1 LAVVI
6 VLFPISTVLSFLM
19 KASVSRQAWATQID
33 QAEPW
38 SESVLIAVRRAGRVI
53 AASLGRSLL
62 YWGLGALFILA
73 VALSPAFVLLLPV
86 LLAALF
92 LFWVRFSFV
101 GTVAVLGGR
110 DDRPF
115 ATSWRLSRGLFF
127 PLSGRLLLMA
137 FVAINLVLAAGLMG
151 APFTAIAGGTG
162 TTAQPTGESLPFND
176 VLGTTPAVF
185 ALGSVF
191 NAIGLGMNYIFSAV
205 GTTLLFRNL
214 GGPVTGRSENFGGGA
229 SVVGGGDGG

>member
-6 VLFPISTVLSFLM
+6 VLFPISTVLSYLM
-19 KASVSRQAWATQID
+19 KASVSRQAWAAQIE

-38 SESVLIAVRRAGRVI
+38 SESVLVAVRRSGRVI

-62 YWGLGALFILA
+62 YWGLGGLFILA

-86 LLAALF
+86 LLAAFF

-101 GTVAVLGGR
+101 GTVAVLGGS

-137 FVAINLVLAAGLMG
+137 FVAINLVLAAGIMG

-162 TTAQPTGESLPFND
+162 TTAQTNSETLRFND
-176 VLGTTPAVF
+176 VLGATSAVF

-191 NAIGLGMNYIFSAV
+191 NAIGLGVNYIFSAV
-205 GTTLLFRNL
+205 GTTLLYRNL
-214 GGPVTGRSENFGGGA
+214 GGPVTDRTENAGVGA
-229 SVVGGGDGG
+229 SIVGGSVGG